1 MKEYITSVQQAHC
14 SEVKEIFDA
23 FLQEVGDSC
32 IVDAYPFG
40 FLVLEW
46 FNKEHGFSSQKVFY
60 NASDLFDYMLSYW
73 ETYQAHRI
81 IKPEDQDDEQ
91 AVLRAI
97 DTIRETMQYERNE
110 LIMQYENAAMLWD
123 VQE

>member
-1 MKEYITSVQQAHC
+1 MKEYITSTEQAQC
-14 SEVKEIFDA
+14 LEVKEIFDT

-40 FLVLEW
+40 FLVMEW
-46 FNKEHGFSSQKVFY
+46 FHEEYGFSSQKIFL

-73 ETYQAHRI
+73 ETYQAHKI
-81 IKPEDQDDEQ
+81 IRVEEQDNEQ
-91 AVLRAI
+91 MLSKAI
-97 DTIRETMQYERNE
+97 DTIRYTMQDERNE

-123 VQE
+123 VQN